1 MSNDEVLLNEDQLI
15 ESSLEDSS
23 ALTEEGEL
31 LANGFHIIPA
41 ENIKRVY
48 LIERN
53 CQAYS
58 LSNGAGIG
66 YKPAGNWTS
75 FTVVCQP
82 IVEDW
87 SMILR
92 RH

>member
-1 MSNDEVLLNEDQLI
+1 MSNDKVLLNEDQLI

-23 ALTEEGEL
+23 ALIEEGEL

-58 LSNGAGIG
+58 
-66 YKPAGNWTS
+66 
-75 FTVVCQP
+75 Q
-82 IVEDW
+82 
-87 SMILR
+87 
-92 RH
+92 